1 MAELSSF
8 GVRASAGSLRA
19 DADAGA
25 VVLPHAWTPE
35 GVVAA
40 PVSNGAQTL
49 HLSVALCVL
58 NDVYR
63 EAGASGIAVRGVAVE
78 ADGGFDDAWASTGI
92 DYRVEVDSATDEATL
107 ARLLTQVEAVAEI
120 PRALGA
126 GAKVQR
132 R

>member
-8 GVRASAGSLRA
+8 GVRASAGSLRSEPGE
-19 DADAGA
+19 DA
-25 VVLPHAWTPE
+25 VVLPHTWTPA

-40 PVSNGAQTL
+40 PVGNGAQAL

-58 NDVYR
+58 NDVFR
-63 EAGASGIAVRGVAVE
+63 EAGASGVEVHGVVVE
-78 ADGGFDDAWASTGI
+78 ADGGFDDAWSSTGI
-92 DYRVEVDSATDEATL
+92 HYRIEVDSPSDEATL
-107 ARLLTQVEAVAEI
+107 VRLLAQVERVAEI

>member
-1 MAELSSF
+1 MAELSAF
-8 GVRASAGSLRA
+8 GVRAGAGSLRA

-25 VVLPHAWTPE
+25 VVLPHSWTPQ
-35 GVVAA
+35 GVLAA
-40 PVSNGAQTL
+40 PVTNGAQAL
-49 HLSVALCVL
+49 HLAVALCVL

-63 EAGASGIAVRGVAVE
+63 EAAASGIEIGGVAVE
-78 ADGGFDDAWASTGI
+78 ADGAFDDAWASTGI
-92 DYRVEVDSATDEATL
+92 HYRVEVDTAADEATL
-107 ARLLTQVEAVAEI
+107 VRLLTQVEHVAEI